1 MEKKKGNSL
10 YVSLAVI
17 IILVI
22 TAVMG
27 FQTYFSYISVKKK
40 LTNEIKSDANSS
52 LEQLRNTVRPYIEAY
67 SVNEYDKLLL
77 SEMVHES
84 TIAIIAYD
92 YNMGKI
98 MGKKEYIL
106 GKIRDDK
113 WNIIDFDPL
122 NKEHLSKI
130 ENSFFSNKVDILNE
144 QQEKIGRIMIYNT
157 DIFMMEELKR
167 IVKSSVITSLI
178 IYVFIMS
185 FLFILINHLILKP
198 ISKIIASIRQS
209 DKEGIPVSKILSG
222 GSIEILTLTSK
233 INHMVEA
240 IKRSRLVEKEL
251 NLRFELAM
259 DATKDGLWD
268 WDPGTNKVYFNKTW
282 KAMLGFKANEIK
294 NDLNEWSSRV
304 HPDDIEKTRSDLQKH
319 LDGQTP
325 YYENIHRIKHKNGQW
340 IWILDRGKALF
351 DKDNKPYRVIGFHT
365 DISKQKNIEKEL
377 ENQKQELQMIFDNS
391 KDGIAIFDLDTRFL
405 KFNEAYTEMTGFS
418 EEELYSKTC
427 LEMTPVSQREK
438 VKEILKRVIETGE
451 AENFEKSCIIKDG
464 KTITI
469 NISLTLLPDK
479 KRLLATTKDMTKFK
493 LLESQA
499 KLASMGEMIGNIAHQ
514 WRQPLSIIT
523 TSVSAI
529 EVKLD
534 MQGHVSDEEILKCT
548 QNVINQAN
556 YLSSTIDDFRNF
568 LKDEQSQRKISIIS
582 TIKKTLTMVEPT
594 LVNNYIKPV
603 LNLQDDIEI
612 LGNENEFVQSFINII
627 NNAKDAIKENLS
639 ISDDRYIFISTKS
652 VNGGLEISFKDNG
665 GGIEESIKNR
675 IFEPYFTTK
684 HQSIGTGIGLSMV
697 HNILVERYKASIDVL
712 NVEYLYNSKTYKGAL
727 VRIVFKKVE

>member
-10 YVSLAVI
+10 YISLAVI

-67 SVNEYDKLLL
+67 SVNEYDKLLS
-77 SEMVHES
+77 SEMVHQS

-130 ENSFFSNKVDILNE
+130 ENSFFSDKVDILNE
-144 QQEKIGRIMIYNT
+144 QKEKIGRIMIYNT

-198 ISKIIASIRQS
+198 ISKIIESIRKS

-222 GSIEILTLTSK
+222 GSVEILTLTSK
-233 INHMVEA
+233 INHMLDA

-282 KAMLGFKANEIK
+282 KEMLGFKGNEIK
-294 NDLNEWSSRV
+294 NDLNEWASRV

-325 YYENIHRIKHKNGQW
+325 YYENIHRIRHKNGQW

-405 KFNEAYTEMTGFS
+405 KFNGAYTEMTGFT

-427 LEMTPVSQREK
+427 LEMTPVSQRGK
-438 VKEILKRVIETGE
+438 VKEILKRVVETGE

-493 LLESQA
+493 LMESQA

-594 LVNNYIKPV
+594 LVNNYITPV

-639 ISDDRYIFISTKS
+639 ISEERYIFISTKY

-665 GGIEESIKNR
+665 GGIEDSIRNR

-684 HQSIGTGIGLSMV
+684 HQSVGTGIGLSMV
-697 HNILVERYKASIDVL
+697 HNILVERYKASIDAL
-712 NVEYLYNSKTYKGAL
+712 NVEYLYNSKTHKGAL
-727 VRIVFKKVE
+727 VRIVFKKGE